1 MLFRSAQYA
10 LLSALAA
17 IGRVYVG
24 PVAGVVVEQQGW
36 SSFFLM
42 TVAAA
47 LPGLLMLWWLRREV
61 QALDAH
67 RTRTEALPD
76 LD

>member
-1 MLFRSAQYA
+1 M
-10 LLSALAA
+10 
-17 IGRVYVG
+17 G

-61 QALDAH
+61 QALDAR
-67 RTRTEALPD
+67 RTRTEAPPD